1 MLQLRAIWRNQTG
14 IEDWIVEKAD
24 YRRRN
29 TKEKFLHP
37 YHLVSAK
44 DILSHTFDA
53 LFLRNAVILN
63 IFWLYNIGKMAKPPA
78 SFETNVHAIWRR
90 NRLATER

>member
-1 MLQLRAIWRNQTG
+1 MLQLRAILRNQTG

-37 YHLVSAK
+37 YHLVSTK
-44 DILSHTFDA
+44 DLPSHTFNA
-53 LFLRNAVILN
+53 LFLRNDPILN
-63 IFWLYNIGKMAKPPA
+63 IFWLYDIGKMAKPPA
-78 SFETNVHAIWRR
+78 SFKTNVYAIRRR

>member
-44 DILSHTFDA
+44 DIFSHTFDV

-63 IFWLYNIGKMAKPPA
+63 IFWMYDIGKMAKPPA
-78 SFETNVHAIWRR
+78 SFETNVYAIWRR